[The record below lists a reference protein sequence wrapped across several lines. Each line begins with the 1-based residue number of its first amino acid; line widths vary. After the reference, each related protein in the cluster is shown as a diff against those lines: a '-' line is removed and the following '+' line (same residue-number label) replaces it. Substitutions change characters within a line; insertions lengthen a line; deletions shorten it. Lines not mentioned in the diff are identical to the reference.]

1 MAFCSPPSP
10 LLYDQPLTL
19 ALNPLLPPVSPPVP
33 QASLSAPCVPLLCPQ
48 GFSSQT
54 PFSRMFSRDGSQHIL
69 LSLEGQK
76 HKSTRSDSRKPDVFL
91 LPLRM
96 CRRLSTHPHSVHT
109 HCSSCTQTHTHRGIA
124 THPPSPPSIHPF
136 LHPFISPFICSRVSP
151 STYLHTY
158 VYRPTNP
165 PTSFPPSCGSICMPL
180 LLSIHV
186 HTLTIHLFTHCFFHL
201 SIICLSNMPFLTIGP
216 PIPRQER
223 TPTGPPADYLNFQIR
238 S

>member
-1 MAFCSPPSP
+1 MSCHTALQLGHAFLFPTKPS

-19 ALNPLLPPVSPPVP
+19 ALNPLLPPVSPPLP
-33 QASLSAPCVPLLCPQ
+33 QAISLSPPCAPLLCPQ
-48 GFSSQT
+48 GLSSQT

-96 CRRLSTHPHSVHT
+96 CRRLSTHPHPMHT

-124 THPPSPPSIHPF
+124 AHPPSPPSIHPF
-136 LHPFISPFICSRVSP
+136 LHPFTSPYICSRVSP
-151 STYLHTY
+151 STYPHTY
-158 VYRPTNP
+158 IYRPTNP
-165 PTSFPPSCGSICMPL
+165 PTTHPPYSHPAVSLFVCPSFYPFM
-180 LLSIHV
+180 SIHSQF
-186 HTLTIHLFTHCFFHL
+186 IFSF
-201 SIICLSNMPFLTIGP
+201 IISFICHSSVC
-216 PIPRQER
+216 
-223 TPTGPPADYLNFQIR
+223 PTCH